1 MSEFDQITNQAT
13 EREGLYL
20 LPAHGA
26 NHLKHVIPLP
36 SGMCPRSR
44 NPKSGTL
51 TLEYSPLVNNEED
64 MALEVVSLW
73 RVVSTLHTQKD
84 GPRSAESLARRVAL
98 MAATSL
104 GVAVHYELDILLS
117 PGDQRLIAKGM
128 AWPSRS

>member
-1 MSEFDQITNQAT
+1 MVNQNQAT
-13 EREGLYL
+13 EREGLHL

-26 NHLKHVIPLP
+26 NRLSV
-36 SGMCPRSR
+36 GMCPRSR

-73 RVVSTLHTQKD
+73 RAVSTLHTE
-84 GPRSAESLARRVAL
+84 GWSEVSRVARPTGRIDGS
-98 MAATSL
+98 ATSL